1 MSEVY
6 TIVDLDGYVREMRDA
21 AAKTLAED
29 HDENLDEF
37 VSVNQM
43 INLVKSEC
51 VGFDDNERPMLN
63 EDANE
68 MIYEKT
74 LAWIH
79 NAGLA
84 KLAAQGLIEC
94 AWDSNL
100 NEMVFWSNETPQ
112 KRKSNDK
119 PIKRR
124 NKKKDS

>member
-100 NEMVFWSNETPQ
+100 NEMVFWSNETPE

>member
-1 MSEVY
+1 MSEIY
-6 TIVDLDGYVREMRDA
+6 AIVDLDGYVREMRDA

-37 VSVNQM
+37 INVHQM

-68 MIYEKT
+68 KIYEKT
-74 LAWIH
+74 VAWIH
-79 NAGLA
+79 NAGIA

-94 AWDSNL
+94 AWDSKL
-100 NEMVFWSNETPQ
+100 N
-112 KRKSNDK
+112 
-119 PIKRR
+119 
-124 NKKKDS
+124 